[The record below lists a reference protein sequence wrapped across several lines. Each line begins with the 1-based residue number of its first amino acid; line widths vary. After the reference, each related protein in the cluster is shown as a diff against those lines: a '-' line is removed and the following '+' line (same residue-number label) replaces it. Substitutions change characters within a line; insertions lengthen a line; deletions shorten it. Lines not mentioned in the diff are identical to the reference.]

1 MVQKSAKEEEIKD
14 KGGKYHIYIPVYM
27 ELHIW
32 GQMQYLLS
40 LPLISSSFVFFFCTL
55 LALSKFAENQIFR
68 AVACAPTRTLLIY
81 NFFFGLLQY
90 CICLSLYWHMFILG
104 TETSNQHAIISSH
117 YTFRCWKVADIASY
131 SLVLVQFP
139 RFFYHHPSPLR
150 VTLQRKLM
158 KLRP

>member
-1 MVQKSAKEEEIKD
+1 MVQKSAKEEEVKD

-27 ELHIW
+27 DLHIW

-40 LPLISSSFVFFFCTL
+40 LPLISSSFVFFFFCTL

-68 AVACAPTRTLLIY
+68 AVARAPTRTCHQVRFWFII
-81 NFFFGLLQY
+81 FFFGLLQY

-139 RFFYHHPSPLR
+139 RFFLSPPF
-150 VTLQRKLM
+150 TT
-158 KLRP
+158 